1 MDIKITAPALLD
13 LEELRLFLGE
23 RSHSGLQNVL
33 TDIETTIVGIPA
45 SISRGHKT
53 PHDDVWEKITPIYKY
68 KIPYYS
74 RGDTLYILRVYHS
87 SRKGLDYKAIVNL
100 D

>member
-1 MDIKITAPALLD
+1 MNIKITISALRD
-13 LEELRLFLGE
+13 MEELRLFLAE
-23 RSHSGLQNVL
+23 RSHSGLRNVL
-33 TDIETTIVGIPA
+33 ADIERTIIEIPT

-53 PHDDVWEKITPIYKY
+53 PRDDVWEKITPTYKY
-68 KIPYYS
+68 KIPYYL

-87 SRKGLDYKAIVNL
+87 SREELDYKTIVNF